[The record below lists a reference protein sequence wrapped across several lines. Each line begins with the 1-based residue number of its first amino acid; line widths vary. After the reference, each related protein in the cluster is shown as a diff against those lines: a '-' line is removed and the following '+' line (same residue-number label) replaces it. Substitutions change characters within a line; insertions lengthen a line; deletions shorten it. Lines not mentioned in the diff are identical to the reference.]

1 METKSD
7 IDWLKMVR
15 GRYGF
20 QESHIVPS
28 NGSSGGLALFWQFGI
43 KVEVLGSLVSHIDS
57 IIDKGN
63 NSARWRLTRFYGN
76 LETSRRVESW

>member
-28 NGSSGGLALFWQFGI
+28 NGSSGGWLY
-43 KVEVLGSLVSHIDS
+43 LGSL
-57 IIDKGN
+57 GL
-63 NSARWRLTRFYGN
+63 RWKYWVLRCPILIV
-76 LETSRRVESW
+76 LLMRVTILLDGV